1 MEALTKLTSADIYIC
16 IDWNL
21 RMYGLFI
28 KDEFCEEGVLPED
41 VVPGHHL
48 EWETKLKQEL
58 VRDCNKA

>member
-1 MEALTKLTSADIYIC
+1 MDTKLTQEDIYIS
-16 IDWNL
+16 INWDL

-28 KDEFCEEGVLPED
+28 KDEFCEEGCLPAN

-58 VRDCNKA
+58 VHDYTKA